1 MSAELTAIQPELL
14 TGGEAVAHAMR
25 QIDPDVIPVY
35 PITPQ
40 TPIIQTFAKFV
51 ADGRASG
58 ELVDVESEHSAMSAA
73 IGSALAGARTMT
85 ATSSQGLAL
94 MAEVVYIAAS
104 MRAPIVVALGNRAL
118 SGPINIHCDHSD
130 SMLIRDSGVIQLF
143 VENAQEAYD
152 VTLLATR
159 LAEHPDVLLPVFVCL
174 DGFTITHSAEPVS
187 LLPDED
193 VQRFVGSYRIPS
205 PLLDADEPTT
215 QGPFAMPDYYFELR
229 RSQAAAIRA
238 AAGVLDE
245 LCDELESFTGRRYE
259 PLERYR
265 LDDAARAL
273 VLMGSSAG
281 TAKDVVDELRD
292 RHLPVG
298 LLRIGAFRPFPTG
311 AVREAL
317 HAVPEV
323 AVLDRA
329 DSPGGAPPLFAE
341 VAAATQDERT
351 RVRSVVYGLGGRD
364 LHPDDLER
372 VFDSLRD
379 RARGDVDYAG
389 LREAP

>member
-1 MSAELTAIQPELL
+1 MSARTEIALELL

-25 QIDPDVIPVY
+25 QIDPDVVPVY

-104 MRAPIVVALGNRAL
+104 MRAPVVVALGNRAL

-130 SMLIRDSGVIQLF
+130 SMLIRDSGAIQLF

-174 DGFTITHSAEPVS
+174 DGFTITHSAEPVA
-187 LLPDED
+187 LLGDDD
-193 VQRFVGSYRIPS
+193 VRRFVGSYSVPH
-205 PLLDADEPTT
+205 PLLDTREPTT

-229 RSQAAAIRA
+229 RSQAAAIHA
-238 AAGVLDE
+238 AAGVLE
-245 LCDELESFTGRRYE
+245 QLCDELEELTGRRYE

-265 LDDAARAL
+265 LADAARAL

-281 TAKDVVDELRD
+281 TAKDVVDELRE
-292 RHLPVG
+292 LGQPVG
-298 LLRIGAFRPFPTG
+298 LLRIGAFRPFPAD
-311 AVREAL
+311 AVAEAL
-317 HAVPEV
+317 HTVPDV

-329 DSPGGAPPLFAE
+329 DSPGGSPPLHAE
-341 VAAATQDERT
+341 IAAAIHGGRT
-351 RVRSVVYGLGGRD
+351 RLRSIVHGLGGRD
-364 LHPDDLER
+364 FHPEEIEA
-372 VFDSLRD
+372 VFESLRD
-379 RARGDVDYAG
+379 RPAPETVYAG
-389 LREAP
+389 LRGSR